1 MIRHRKVDRQRRRPC
16 QRGPDSMIGLSKI
29 TDGGKI
35 KMLYCPQAPATIH
48 HEKEPSETLK
58 SSLLETE
65 FKPPVWDPSPRRGP
79 RLVGHLFRTARGLRA
94 LDNDGREI
102 GYYPT
107 PDEGARALLENLP

>member
-1 MIRHRKVDRQRRRPC
+1 MID
-16 QRGPDSMIGLSKI
+16 LSKI

-48 HEKEPSETLK
+48 QEKEPSETLSLPCWRR
-58 SSLLETE
+58 SSSHRFGT
-65 FKPPVWDPSPRRGP
+65 PVPVIGVHGC
-79 RLVGHLFRTARGLRA
+79 VGHLLRTARGLRA

-107 PDEGARALLENLP
+107 PDEGARALLELAVAEAV

>member
-1 MIRHRKVDRQRRRPC
+1 
-16 QRGPDSMIGLSKI
+16 MIGLSKI

-65 FKPPVWDPSPRRGP
+65 FKPPVWDPSPRHRRP
-79 RLVGHLFRTARGLRA
+79 WLRRAFAANRTRPRA

-102 GYYPT
+102 GYYST
-107 PDEGARALLENLP
+107 PDEGARALLELAVAEAV